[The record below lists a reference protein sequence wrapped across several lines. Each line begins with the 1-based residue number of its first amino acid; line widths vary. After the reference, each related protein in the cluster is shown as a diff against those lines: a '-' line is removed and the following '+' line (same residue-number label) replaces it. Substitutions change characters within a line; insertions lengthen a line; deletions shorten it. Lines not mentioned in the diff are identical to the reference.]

1 MSTKYFITAVLFA
14 AAGLIMGFTST
25 DNLASDHK
33 TDAVSPEMSSD
44 SKPDQ
49 FRSAMDR
56 LWEEHIEWTRNVILC
71 LTDQLQGTDQ
81 AVKRLL
87 QNQVDIGNAVKPF
100 YGDAAGEKLTAL
112 LKQHIIIAAD
122 VVTAAKNGD
131 SGKLDEANKKWYAN
145 ADEISQFLSG
155 ANPGWKLAE
164 MKMMME
170 THLKLTTDEAVAR
183 IHKDFDADIAA
194 YNNVQDEILK
204 MSDMLAEGII
214 NQFPDK
220 F

>member
-25 DNLASDHK
+25 ENLASDHK